1 MKHMNV
7 LWLGTVALAAM
18 TASAAARDIKIG
30 FSLST
35 TGPAAALGLPELKSI
50 AILPK
55 TIAGQKVDYIVL
67 DDGGDPAKA
76 TANARKLVTEDKVD
90 VLVGSSITPGAIA
103 VSNVATEAG
112 VPDFSQ
118 APMPISPAQAKWTV
132 VLPQPVPLMGKG
144 IFENMKQHHVKTVGI
159 IGYNDVWGDLWLN
172 DFNHDG
178 VAMGMKLDGNERFA
192 RADTSV
198 TGQALR
204 LIAAKPDAVL
214 VAASGT
220 AAALP
225 QTALRDHGYKGL
237 IYQTHGAVS
246 NDFIRVAGKD
256 AEGAILPS
264 GPVMVAELQDDSSPT
279 KAPGLAYLKAYEGK
293 YGANTRTQFGAQI
306 WDTYLILE
314 RLVPDALKA
323 GKPGTAAFRNGI
335 RKALLTEH
343 NIAGSQGVYNYTAT
357 DRNGVDD
364 RARVMLQVKD
374 GKFAI
379 VK

>member
-1 MKHMNV
+1 MRKINV
-7 LWLGTVALAAM
+7 LLLGGVALVAM
-18 TASAAARDIKIG
+18 SLSAAARDIKIG

-118 APMPISPAQAKWTV
+118 APMPITPAQAKWTV
-132 VLPQPVPLMGKG
+132 VLPQPVSLMGKG
-144 IFENMKQHHVKTVGI
+144 VFENMKQHHVKTVGI

-314 RLVPDALKA
+314 RVIPDALKA

>member
-1 MKHMNV
+1 MKHLKLLM
-7 LWLGTVALAAM
+7 LGTAAVAAIS
-18 TASAAARDIKIG
+18 ASAAARDIKIG

-90 VLVGSSITPGAIA
+90 VLVGSSITPCSISM
-103 VSNVATEAG
+103 SNVATEAG

-118 APMPISPAQAKWTV
+118 APMPISSAQAKWTV
-132 VLPQPVPLMGKG
+132 VLPQPVSLMDKG
-144 IFENMKQHHVKTVGI
+144 VLENMKLHHVKTVGM
-159 IGYNDVWGDLWLN
+159 IGYNDIWGDLWLN
-172 DFNHDG
+172 DFNHNG
-178 VAMGMKLDGNERFA
+178 VPMGMKLVANERFA

-204 LIAAKPDAVL
+204 VIAAKPDAVL

-264 GPVMVAELQDDSSPT
+264 GPVMVAELASDTSPT

-293 YGANTRTQFGAQI
+293 YGPNTRTQFGAQI

-314 RLVPDALKA
+314 KLVPDALKA
-323 GKPGTAAFRNGI
+323 GKPGTPAFRDGI

-374 GKFAI
+374 GKFTI
-379 VK
+379 IK